1 MVKMIKYCAISLDNL
16 NLKLSLETVAL
27 LKSLACLGL
36 FTEISDNDYRTN
48 EIEEKLCNFDHFT
61 DNARNFFY
69 KGVPSPSSNSTA
81 PLPKREDKSKFKSNS
96 NSESNRISSVLN
108 SALGNFRSRVSS
120 VVQTDDKVFLI
131 HLVTIL
137 IQRYEKELRLIESIE
152 RSEDLNPVRY
162 DLQGLKVAVKV
173 NLKSKGK
180 IEDYKNQFEE
190 DVWQL
195 AQDWFGW
202 IQKQLP
208 YRVKKLSAE
217 NFAEGIARIMKHTN
231 LNIVGMREVFNFIR
245 KDDFYKTLHL
255 QPGGLLTTSKNGL
268 TKIENILL
276 KLKSK
281 MSNDNPWEVID
292 SGEWENPF
300 I

>member
-1 MVKMIKYCAISLDNL
+1 
-16 NLKLSLETVAL
+16 
-27 LKSLACLGL
+27 
-36 FTEISDNDYRTN
+36 
-48 EIEEKLCNFDHFT
+48 
-61 DNARNFFY
+61 
-69 KGVPSPSSNSTA
+69 
-81 PLPKREDKSKFKSNS
+81 
-96 NSESNRISSVLN
+96 
-108 SALGNFRSRVSS
+108 
-120 VVQTDDKVFLI
+120 
-131 HLVTIL
+131 
-137 IQRYEKELRLIESIE
+137 LIESIE

-255 QPGGLLTTSKNGL
+255 QPVGLLTTSKNGL